1 VTVELLAG
9 PLLALVLGYL
19 LGSIPFGLLL
29 TRLAGE
35 GDIREIGSGN
45 IGATN
50 VLRTGR
56 KGLAAATVILDMG
69 KGTAAVILADM
80 LFPGNVATPA
90 LGALVGHL
98 YPVWLKFAGGKGVA
112 TFFGIILAF
121 CILGELHWAAA
132 AAYAVVWLGI
142 LAATRFSSLAGMA
155 AALLSP
161 VVAALLNR
169 FDLALLFLGF
179 GLLVFWKHRH
189 NLERLFAGTEPRVG
203 RKQLDG

>member
-1 VTVELLAG
+1 MTVELLAG

-35 GDIREIGSGN
+35 GDIREIGSGS

-98 YPVWLKFAGGKGVA
+98 YPIWLRFAGGKGVA
-112 TFFGIILAF
+112 TLFGIILAF
-121 CILGELHWAAA
+121 CILGELGWAAA
-132 AAYAVVWLGI
+132 AAYAVIWLGV
-142 LAATRFSSLAGMA
+142 LAATRFSSVAGMS

-161 VVAALLNR
+161 VVAALLGR
-169 FDLALLFLGF
+169 FDLALLLLGF
-179 GLLVFWKHRH
+179 GLLVFWKHRQ

-203 RKQLDG
+203 RKRPDG

>member
-1 VTVELLAG
+1 MTVELLAG
-9 PLLALVLGYL
+9 PLLTLALGYL

-35 GDIREIGSGN
+35 GDIRDIGSGN

-69 KGTAAVILADM
+69 KGTAAIILADM

-98 YPVWLKFAGGKGVA
+98 YPIWLKFAGGKGVA
-112 TFFGIILAF
+112 TFFGIILGF

-132 AAYAVVWLGI
+132 AAYAVVWLAI
-142 LAATRFSSLAGMA
+142 LAATRFSSLAGMS

-179 GLLVFWKHRH
+179 GLLVFWKHRQ

-203 RKQLDG
+203 RKTTDG